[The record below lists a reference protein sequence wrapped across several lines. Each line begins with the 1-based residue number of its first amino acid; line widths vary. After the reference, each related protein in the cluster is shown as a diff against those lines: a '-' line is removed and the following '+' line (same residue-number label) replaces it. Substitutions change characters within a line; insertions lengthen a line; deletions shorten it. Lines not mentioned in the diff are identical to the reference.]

1 MEDGIDWND
10 FELPTFNQDIDFDIP
25 EIPGCNLTFKF
36 DGFELYMNM
45 NTILGAG
52 VTYELPLF
60 RSIGPLGFHI
70 TDDLELGV
78 FFTIDLILTA
88 EGELDINNGFHI
100 KLDDGFGID
109 ITLFADNIS
118 DVTFNGGQFEFI
130 PVTINSGSVVFS
142 AVLRLGVRAGFQL
155 VTSGPAAN
163 LMSIAKIPAVS
174 GGIEVGVFANVAGKS
189 SACSS
194 RDHLEPN
201 IYRRIYH
208 QCYVH
213 AWR

>member
-1 MEDGIDWND
+1 MEKLQDGIDWDD

-36 DGFELYMNM
+36 DGLELYMNM

-60 RSIGPLGFHI
+60 RSIGPLGMYI
-70 TDDLELGV
+70 TKDLELGV

-100 KLDDGFGID
+100 KLDDGIGID

-142 AVLRLGVRAGFQL
+142 AVLRLGVHAGFQL
-155 VTSGPAAN
+155 VTPDVVGELLSR
-163 LMSIAKIPAVS
+163 AKIPTVS
-174 GGIEVGVFANVAGKS
+174 GGIEVAVFANVAGKS
-189 SACSS
+189 SRCSS
-194 RDHLEPN
+194 
-201 IYRRIYH
+201 
-208 QCYVH
+208 
-213 AWR
+213 

>member
-1 MEDGIDWND
+1 
-10 FELPTFNQDIDFDIP
+10 
-25 EIPGCNLTFKF
+25 
-36 DGFELYMNM
+36 MNM

-60 RSIGPLGFHI
+60 RSMGPLGFHI

-100 KLDDGFGID
+100 KLDDEFGID
-109 ITLFADNIS
+109 ITLFADDIS
-118 DVTFNGGQFEFI
+118 DVTFNGGHFEFM

-142 AVLRLGVRAGFQL
+142 AVLRLGVHAGFQL
-155 VTSGPAAN
+155 VAPGLVA
-163 LMSIAKIPAVS
+163 MSIPKFPAMG

-189 SACSS
+189 SRYPS
-194 RDHLEPN
+194 RDFLEPN
-201 IYRRIYH
+201 ICPKNLSQMLRMHLTMTIAHTMLYSHIS
-208 QCYVH
+208 
-213 AWR
+213 